1 MTSHLA
7 QRCPRCANGRPTSA
21 RFCHRCG
28 WDYLALRPTTGDRM
42 ASYVVC
48 PAERVRSVNVVTAL
62 LPLSTG
68 RGVHAY
74 QCALALTVAI
84 AVAAAVA
91 GLVSFAVVTAAAA
104 VPVVVTIYLY
114 DVNEW
119 DDEPL
124 PVVLACL
131 VSSGLLGAATS
142 WVLGAEPI
150 GSGEVVRLG
159 VVAPLLALA
168 LSLLGPLWLASRP
181 RFDDMIDA
189 LTFGTGAGAA
199 YAAGETVMTHRHVF
213 DGPAGR
219 RANAELWVS
228 IVANA
233 AIVKPIVYAAAVAIA
248 AAGFSGIGSGYEGFR
263 RRFAAAAAMA
273 IAGMV
278 AYTLGVAVL
287 GDLDVD
293 RAASSAL
300 ALAWGLVVAAV
311 LIVVL
316 RTQLHLGILEAG
328 LLAAQGRPSRH
339 EAVAG
344 ASCGECE
351 MPLAPLALF
360 CSACGTS
367 ARAMAKSRQRHN
379 TGRSTFARGVR

>member
-68 RGVHAY
+68 SGVHAY

-142 WVLGAEPI
+142 WVLGARTD
-150 GSGEVVRLG
+150 RLRRG
-159 VVAPLLALA
+159 
-168 LSLLGPLWLASRP
+168 GPPRRRRSAARP
-181 RFDDMIDA
+181 RPQP
-189 LTFGTGAGAA
+189 
-199 YAAGETVMTHRHVF
+199 HR
-213 DGPAGR
+213 
-219 RANAELWVS
+219 
-228 IVANA
+228 
-233 AIVKPIVYAAAVAIA
+233 
-248 AAGFSGIGSGYEGFR
+248 
-263 RRFAAAAAMA
+263 
-273 IAGMV
+273 
-278 AYTLGVAVL
+278 T
-287 GDLDVD
+287 
-293 RAASSAL
+293 
-300 ALAWGLVVAAV
+300 
-311 LIVVL
+311 
-316 RTQLHLGILEAG
+316 
-328 LLAAQGRPSRH
+328 
-339 EAVAG
+339 AVAG
-344 ASCGECE
+344 QPA
-351 MPLAPLALF
+351 AL
-360 CSACGTS
+360 
-367 ARAMAKSRQRHN
+367 
-379 TGRSTFARGVR
+379 